1 MDLYT
6 YWDKY
11 GTDATKKMV
20 ESCGT
25 SWAYAVHIAHKRK
38 RPGVDLAR
46 KIVAATNGEVGL
58 EELLFPSSE
67 KAVAKQKPM

>member
-6 YWDKY
+6 YWEKH
-11 GTDATKKMV
+11 GTDHTRKVV

-46 KIVAATNGEVGL
+46 KIVAATGGEVSL
-58 EELLFPSSE
+58 EELLFPSTE
-67 KAVAKQKPM
+67 KVVAKPKSL